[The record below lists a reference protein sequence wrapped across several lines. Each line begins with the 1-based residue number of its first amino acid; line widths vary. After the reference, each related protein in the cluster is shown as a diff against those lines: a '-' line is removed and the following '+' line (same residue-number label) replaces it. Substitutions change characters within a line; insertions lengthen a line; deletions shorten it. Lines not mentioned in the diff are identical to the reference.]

1 MTDSSNPATPN
12 PYPGEIWY
20 IDSREIVLDHER
32 LIYIPKRPCLIL
44 SSEEV
49 IKDCICTVNI
59 VPLSTKG
66 VPDRYRFPV
75 GHGIEHCIESFEKSE
90 DSKALLH
97 LYQSISRDHLNK
109 KIARLELN
117 TYLAVKE
124 VLCNNVIGYTD
135 V

>member
-1 MTDSSNPATPN
+1 MSDSSNSSTPN

-20 IDSREIVLDHER
+20 VDSRKIVLDHER

-44 SSEEV
+44 SSEDAINE
-49 IKDCICTVNI
+49 CLCTVGI

-66 VPDRYRFPV
+66 TEDKYRFPV
-75 GHGIEHCIESFEKSE
+75 GHGIENCIDSFEKSE

-97 LYQSISRDHLNK
+97 LYQCISRDHLDK
-109 KIARLELN
+109 RIARLELN
-117 TYLAVKE
+117 TYLAVRE

-135 V
+135 I